1 MSIKISELPQA
12 TSVGS
17 SDIVPIVQGGTT
29 KQATAGM
36 MTPQI
41 EDITNQVTF
50 TAESEITELGR
61 TVYKQGNTITLVLT
75 CQYAS
80 RSAGVFSLGTLS
92 LTPLYQCYGVGT
104 GYRATVGTFGAFG
117 RINTSGVVTAI
128 TTSDTQQVTFN
139 IDFPLAT
146 QTRSLNLTKSENTGS
161 LVGLGDKAEFT
172 DETLEKTKLDE
183 VTEVKEA
190 EAKTEEIEKEGS
202 GDER

>member
-36 MTPQI
+36 IQPTMT
-41 EDITNQVTF
+41 
-50 TAESEITELGR
+50 AL
-61 TVYKQGNTITLVLT
+61 TITGLSSFTISANHSCAIETGAGKLVT
-75 CQYAS
+75 INIS
-80 RSAGVFSLGTLS
+80 INGVSCSSNTW
-92 LTPLYQCYGVGT
+92 TNIAQIPE
-104 GYRATVGTFGAFG
+104 GYRPVGNEAYGYITVANNAYV
-117 RINTSGVVTAI
+117 ITSTYIAVSGI
-128 TTSDTQQVTFN
+128 IGIKTSSSLNNANVRVQTSYFVPNDS
-139 IDFPLAT
+139 A
-146 QTRSLNLTKSENTGS
+146 TRSLNLTRSENTGS
-161 LVGLGDKAEFT
+161 LVGLGDKAEVT
-172 DETLEKTKLDE
+172 DE